1 MRPLKSVRTMLGCA
15 TRIMGGGALVAT
27 IGLTS
32 LQAQAQGEWHDPLQ
46 TPAIKTLK
54 APTSLL
60 LDITLAGDRLIA
72 VGERGHIIISDD
84 DGTSWSQSDVPVMS
98 TLTSIFFIDELTG
111 WAVGHDAVV
120 LKTQDAGIT
129 WVKQL
134 DGFEANSM
142 VLEQAKRV
150 KAKFEA
156 DLSKANVLGNEDRI
170 ELAEEQL
177 ENASYA
183 LEDAEIDFE
192 DKSTKPLLDVWFK
205 NNQEGYVV
213 GAYGM
218 IFKST
223 DGGSTWNDWSGH
235 VENPD
240 RFHLNAITHAGGE
253 RMMIVGEAG
262 LMLRTQNGGD
272 DWEQMFSP
280 YEGSFFGISSL
291 TNQGVLLAYGLRGNV
306 ARSDNF
312 GSSWK
317 LMDTKTQQSLIG
329 ATDRLGRVAY
339 IVGNGGA
346 FIKGIDLGRKWESTI
361 RKGRSGAAAIV
372 ESKAGHFVIVGEWG
386 VELLDKLG
394 ERMPITITSIEG

>member
-32 LQAQAQGEWHDPLQ
+32 LQAQAQGEWLDPLQ

-60 LDITLAGDRLIA
+60 LDVTLAGDRLIA

-98 TLTSIFFIDELTG
+98 TLTSIYFIDELTG

-134 DGFEANSM
+134 DGFEANNM

-150 KAKFEA
+150 KAQFEA
-156 DLSKANVLGNEDRI
+156 NLSKANVLGNEDRI

-205 NNQEGYVV
+205 NNKEGYVV

-218 IFKST
+218 IFKSI
-223 DGGSTWNDWSGH
+223 DGGNTWNDWSGH

-272 DWEQMFSP
+272 NWKKMFSP

-291 TNQGVLLAYGLRGNV
+291 TKQGVLLAYGLRGNV

-317 LMDTKTQQSLIG
+317 LMDTNTQQSLIG

-361 RKGRSGAAAIV
+361 RSGRSGAAAIV

-394 ERMPITITSIEG
+394 ERMSITVTSIEG